1 MIRVEAGAASE
12 VEDMRIFDEWSNG
25 FLDVSSLDEGVG
37 TLADLV
43 VGRLDGVVLSWHVGI
58 SCAVT
63 MILVKDVFFFERAT
77 DIRTWA
83 DDSAEGVL
91 KMGLSR
97 RPSQS
102 IGLHIPST
110 LKE

>member
-58 SCAVT
+58 SCAVS
-63 MILVKDVFFFERAT
+63 IKLVKDSFERAT
-77 DIRTWA
+77 DVRTWS

-91 KMGLSR
+91 
-97 RPSQS
+97 
-102 IGLHIPST
+102 
-110 LKE
+110 